1 MNHGDQV
8 TPHNESVDF
17 YNNVVGTRVPAVT
30 RAVNVL
36 LSMPVTA
43 CAAERNWIKW
53 GATFVP
59 NRNALGVEVAQKMIF
74 VQQNDLATLGSAS
87 DADVLVE

>member
-1 MNHGDQV
+1 VVQV
-8 TPHNESVDF
+8 APHNERVDF

-43 CAAERNWIKW
+43 CAAERNWSKW

-59 NRNALGVEVAQKMIF
+59 NRNALGLEVAQTVIS
-74 VQQNDLATLGSAS
+74 VQQNDLATRCSAP
-87 DADVLVE
+87 DADVLVG